1 MLSKTIE
8 EFDYEWVIWDYE
20 RSKVKNISSNPVLAD
35 NTKIEIQM
43 KKQTTKVKPK
53 PKTKVLNKANVSIR
67 LIDKVTTTN
76 LDIALRMVG
85 YQLDKTLIDR
95 IIDLVELI
103 EDKGDDASIKD
114 ICKLQVEWTNGY

>member
-1 MLSKTIE
+1 MTKKKTSKKAQNPALRKGA
-8 EFDYEWVIWDYE
+8 V
-20 RSKVKNISSNPVLAD
+20 SS
-35 NTKIEIQM
+35 
-43 KKQTTKVKPK
+43 
-53 PKTKVLNKANVSIR
+53 R

-76 LDIALRMVG
+76 LDIALRMCG

-114 ICKLQVEWTNGY
+114 VCKLQAEWTNGY

>member
-1 MLSKTIE
+1 MFIKSTKVMTKKKVSK
-8 EFDYEWVIWDYE
+8 
-20 RSKVKNISSNPVLAD
+20 KQKGNGVLAD
-35 NTKIEIQM
+35 
-43 KKQTTKVKPK
+43 
-53 PKTKVLNKANVSIR
+53 VSSR

-85 YQLDKTLIDR
+85 YQLDITLIDR

-114 ICKLQVEWTNGY
+114 ICKLQSEWTNGY